1 MMTLYRVHSTE
12 SLPRITPV
20 KKKKNHKL
28 LRGTVLLFV
37 FGTCYCQEL
46 KS

>member
-20 KKKKNHKL
+20 KKKNHKL
-28 LRGTVLLFV
+28 LRGKVLLFV